1 MKYKCDY
8 WVQNGPR
15 ILKQDINRFWREK
28 QRRPVQHL
36 RQCYAWWPS

>member
-15 ILKQDINRFWREK
+15 ILKQDINREK